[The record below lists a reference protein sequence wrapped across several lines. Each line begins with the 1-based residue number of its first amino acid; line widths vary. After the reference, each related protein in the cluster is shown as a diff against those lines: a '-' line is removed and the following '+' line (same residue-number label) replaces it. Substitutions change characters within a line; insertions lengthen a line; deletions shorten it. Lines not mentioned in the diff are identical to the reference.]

1 MLGKKSKKKKKK
13 KNRLF
18 CVNVRGDGGPPARRR
33 RRGVCGEPS
42 LGRIA
47 FSRET
52 DSKMSQ
58 LGRLPPV
65 STETARKPPSVTRI
79 PAESRS
85 IRTRQDAAG
94 SRPTARPTDQPTD
107 RSTDRPTDRPANR
120 PTDRPT
126 SRPADQPTDRP
137 TDRPADQ
144 PTSRPTDQP
153 PTAGRRGSQCD
164 FDAAADCHI
173 VTASTDQRP
182 ATSDQHRSVSRI
194 IF

>member
-1 MLGKKSKKKKKK
+1 M
-13 KNRLF
+13 
-18 CVNVRGDGGPPARRR
+18 NVRGDGGPPARRR

-65 STETARKPPSVTRI
+65 STETARKPPSVTRV
-79 PAESRS
+79 PADSRS
-85 IRTRQDAAG
+85 ICTRQDAAG
-94 SRPTARPTDQPTD
+94 SRPTARPAAD
-107 RSTDRPTDRPANR
+107 RSTC
-120 PTDRPT
+120 
-126 SRPADQPTDRP
+126 SRPA
-137 TDRPADQ
+137 DRPADQ

-164 FDAAADCHI
+164 FDAAADCHT